1 MSELT
6 YRKLEIWK
14 NIEKKKKEYGMG
26 EEDSG
31 KTYFFA

>member
-14 NIEKKKKEYGMG
+14 SIEKKEYGVG